1 MGEYVSSGAE
11 SPRGQR
17 VEFREYLSEGH
28 SAAERRCA
36 VAVSGKIVH
45 NGWVS
50 DGKSY
55 AVYRAIVAQGLA
67 PDADPLELIRCGNCG
82 GEGGGG
88 SMDPDVWIKCEEC
101 KGRGWT
107 GA

>member
-1 MGEYVSSGAE
+1 MAEYETSGAE
-11 SPRGQR
+11 SPRGQW
-17 VEFREYLSEGH
+17 VEFREYLSAGH
-28 SAAERRCA
+28 SPAERRCA

-88 SMDPDVWIKCEEC
+88 SMDPDVWIRCEEC